1 MSGAENNEAHVRIL
15 YHRLLD
21 AWNGQNAENF
31 AAPFAEDGTVV
42 GFDGSQHIGRAEIA
56 AEMRRIFSDH
66 ATGAYVGKIRRFR
79 PLGPSA
85 GMLHAVAG
93 IVPAGRTDLE
103 PSLTPFRRS
112 SRSNTNGNDASS
124 CTRTRRRSSMGDP
137 TSVRI

>member
-56 AEMRRIFSDH
+56 GGDEADLLRPRHGRLRREDSE
-66 ATGAYVGKIRRFR
+66 VS
-79 PLGPSA
+79 PGPSA

-103 PSLTPFRRS
+103 PSLNAVQALVTEQHERE
-112 SRSNTNGNDASS
+112 
-124 CTRTRRRSSMGDP
+124 
-137 TSVRI
+137 